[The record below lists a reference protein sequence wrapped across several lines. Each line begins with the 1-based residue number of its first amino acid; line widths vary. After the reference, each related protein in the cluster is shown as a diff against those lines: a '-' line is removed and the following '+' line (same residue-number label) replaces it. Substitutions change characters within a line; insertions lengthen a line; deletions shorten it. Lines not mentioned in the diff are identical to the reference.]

1 MNVLKSEMGTQL
13 TAMTLE
19 EMEMLKKKAALERL
33 EVAINTFD
41 DEACFLKLSEDGKT
55 VAIQFIG
62 GGTKHVNING
72 DSGIAMLYDVLK
84 QGFFE

>member
-41 DEACFLKLSEDGKT
+41 DEACFLKLSEDGKI

-62 GGTKHVNING
+62 GGIKTVNVRG

-84 QGFFE
+84 QGFME

>member
-41 DEACFLKLSEDGKT
+41 DEACFLKLSKDGKT
-55 VAIQFIG
+55 VTIQFIG

-84 QGFFE
+84 QGFF

>member
-1 MNVLKSEMGTQL
+1 MNALKSEMGTQL

-19 EMEMLKKKAALERL
+19 EVELLQKRAALERL

-62 GGTKHVNING
+62 GGEKIANIHG

-84 QGFFE
+84 QGFIE

>member
-41 DEACFLKLSEDGKT
+41 DEACFLKLSGDGNT
-55 VAIQFIG
+55 VKIHFIG
-62 GGTKHVNING
+62 GGVKTANIYG
-72 DSGIAMLYDVLK
+72 DSGIAMLYDVLR
-84 QGFFE
+84 QGFME

>member
-41 DEACFLKLSEDGKT
+41 DEACFLKLSGDGKT

-62 GGTKHVNING
+62 GGIKTVNVHG